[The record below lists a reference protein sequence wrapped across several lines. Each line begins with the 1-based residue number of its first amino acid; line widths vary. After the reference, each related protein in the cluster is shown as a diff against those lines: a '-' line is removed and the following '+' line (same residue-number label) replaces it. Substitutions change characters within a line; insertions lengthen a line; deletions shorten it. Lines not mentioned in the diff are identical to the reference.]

1 MPACICISR
10 NVLESMPMKDGTVTG
25 KGLRVGGIIL
35 CLVTAV
41 LLVTAGGLFYV
52 RIYQVE
58 PAFSEM
64 TYEFGTP
71 VSQDI
76 QDYLVGTD
84 WSVGLGE
91 LDLSRV
97 DEDRTGTYQAVARHG
112 SGQFSYIINIRD
124 TAPPQIVWKDSQV
137 YLALQ
142 RECSVEDVIEGV
154 IDADASAKAYF
165 FGEEGLSDHVYFDRL
180 GEYELEIL
188 ARDSSGNESSG
199 RVTVIVDIPP
209 VLDGI
214 RDFYVALGSAPDYL
228 DQVTA
233 WDDIDGDL
241 TDSIRVEDSEVF
253 LDRAGE
259 YTLTYLAT
267 DSYGL
272 VTEEEAKV
280 LVATE
285 DELQELIGRRQ
296 IDYRED
302 VILGAPNIY
311 DAGVSRDEYLEET
324 LEYMRPA
331 LVQLYHPTG
340 RGGYS
345 SGSGYIMEI
354 TEDTIFIC
362 TNRHVVSKYE
372 DWDIYFFDGTSVPGE
387 CLGTS
392 EDYDVGVAT
401 VALEDVPR
409 ALLRQLMT
417 VHIDRLYWE
426 SLDEQPIEL
435 ALERIDREGGL
446 VHTTEG
452 NLIKI
457 RQDFEWYNQL
467 DHTEVTVELVHGDS
481 GSAVLD
487 GYGNLICMAYAYS
500 TTPTRYWCVPLDGIL
515 TCYEEITGR
524 MPYVYGAELLPK
536 LP

>member
-1 MPACICISR
+1 M
-10 NVLESMPMKDGTVTG
+10 
-25 KGLRVGGIIL
+25 RV
-35 CLVTAV
+35 
-41 LLVTAGGLFYV
+41 Y
-52 RIYQVE
+52 RVE

-64 TYEFGTP
+64 TYEYGTP
-71 VSQDI
+71 VSRDI
-76 QDYLVGTD
+76 ADYLVGTE

-91 LDLSRV
+91 LDLSSV
-97 DEDRTGTYQAVARHG
+97 DEDHTGTYQAVAYHG
-112 SGQFSYIINIRD
+112 GEQFSYIINIQD
-124 TAPPQIVWKDSQV
+124 TEPPQIVWKDSQV
-137 YLALQ
+137 YLALH
-142 RECSVEDVIEGV
+142 RECSVEDVIEGLT
-154 IDADASAKAYF
+154 DADASAKAYF
-165 FGEEGLSDHVYFDRL
+165 CGEEGLSDYVRFDRL

-188 ARDSSGNESSG
+188 ARDRAGNETSG
-199 RVTVIVDIPP
+199 KVSVIVDIPP

-214 RDFYVALGSAPDYL
+214 RDFYVALGSEPDYL
-228 DQVTA
+228 EQVTA
-233 WDDIDGDL
+233 WDNIDGSL

-259 YTLTYLAT
+259 YTLTYFVE
-267 DSYGL
+267 DSCGL

-280 LVATE
+280 LVATK
-285 DELQELIGRRQ
+285 DGLQALIGRRQ
-296 IDYRED
+296 VDYRED

-311 DAGVSRDEYLEET
+311 DAGVSGEDNLEET

-354 TEDTIFIC
+354 TEDTVYIC
-362 TNRHVVSKYE
+362 TNRHVVNKYE
-372 DWDIYFFDGTSVPGE
+372 DWDIFFFDGTSVPGK
-387 CLGTS
+387 CLGVS
-392 EDYDVGVAT
+392 EAYDVGVAT
-401 VALEDVPR
+401 VSLEDVPLT
-409 ALLRQLMT
+409 LLRQLMT

-515 TCYEEITGR
+515 TCYQEITGR
-524 MPYVYGAELLPK
+524 MPYVYETGFLSELP
-536 LP
+536 

>member
-1 MPACICISR
+1 MMA
-10 NVLESMPMKDGTVTG
+10 
-25 KGLRVGGIIL
+25 
-35 CLVTAV
+35 AV
-41 LLVTAGGLFYV
+41 LLVAVGGLFYV
-52 RIYQVE
+52 HVYQVE

-71 VSQDI
+71 ISQDI
-76 QDYLVGTD
+76 ADYLVGTE

-91 LDLSRV
+91 LDMSHV
-97 DEDRTGTYQAVARHG
+97 DENRTGTYQVVARHG
-112 SGQFSYIINIRD
+112 REQFSYTINIQD
-124 TAPPQIVWKDSQV
+124 TAAPQIVWKDGQV

-142 RECSVEDVIEGV
+142 RECAVEDVIEGL
-154 IDADASAKAYF
+154 IDVDTSAKAYF
-165 FGEEGLSDHVYFDRL
+165 CVDEGLRDYVSFDRL
-180 GEYELEIL
+180 GKYELEIL

-199 RVTVIVDIPP
+199 KVSVIVDIPP
-209 VLDGI
+209 VIDGI
-214 RDFYVALGSAPDYL
+214 RNFYVTLGNTPDYL
-228 DQVTA
+228 EQVTA
-233 WDDIDGDL
+233 WDNIDGSL
-241 TDSIRVEDSEVF
+241 TDSIQVEDSEVL
-253 LDRAGE
+253 LDRIGE
-259 YTLTYLAT
+259 YTLTYLVT

-272 VTEEEAKV
+272 MTEGEAKV

-285 DELQELIGRRQ
+285 DELQALIGRRQ

-311 DAGVSRDEYLEET
+311 DAGVSGEDNLEET

-354 TEDTIFIC
+354 TEDMIYIC
-362 TNRHVVSKYE
+362 TNRHVVSKSE

-387 CLGTS
+387 CLGVS

-401 VALEDVPR
+401 VALENVPE

-515 TCYEEITGR
+515 TCYQEITGR
-524 MPYVYGAELLPK
+524 MPYVYGG
-536 LP
+536 

>member
-1 MPACICISR
+1 
-10 NVLESMPMKDGTVTG
+10 MKDGTVAERRIRAG
-25 KGLRVGGIIL
+25 HIVFFVMAAG
-35 CLVTAV
+35 
-41 LLVTAGGLFYV
+41 LLVAAGCLFYMRV
-52 RIYQVE
+52 YQVE

-64 TYEFGTP
+64 TYEYGSP
-71 VSQDI
+71 VSRDI
-76 QDYLVGTD
+76 ADYLVGTD

-91 LDLSRV
+91 LDMSGV
-97 DEDRTGTYQAVARHG
+97 DEERTGTYQVVARHG
-112 SGQFSYIINIRD
+112 SEQFCYTINIRD
-124 TAPPQIVWKDSQV
+124 TAAPEIVWRDSQV
-137 YLALQ
+137 CLAAR
-142 RECSVEDVIEGV
+142 RECSVWDVIEGV
-154 IDADASAKAYF
+154 VDADAFTKAYF
-165 FGEEGLSDHVYFDRL
+165 CRDGGLSEHIFFDRP

-188 ARDSSGNESSG
+188 ARDSTGNESSG
-199 RVTVIVDIPP
+199 RVSVIVDIPP

-214 RDFYVALGSAPDYL
+214 RDFYVALGSEPDYL
-228 DQVTA
+228 EQVTA
-233 WDDIDGDL
+233 WDNIDGSL
-241 TDSIRVEDSEVF
+241 TDGIWVEASGVR

-259 YTLTYLAT
+259 YTLTYLVA

-285 DELQELIGRRQ
+285 DDLQALIGSRQ
-296 IDYRED
+296 IDYRVD
-302 VILGAPNIY
+302 AILGAPNIY
-311 DAGVSRDEYLEET
+311 DAGVSGEDNLEKT

-354 TEDTIFIC
+354 TEDTIYIC
-362 TNRHVVSKYE
+362 TNRHVVNKYDE
-372 DWDIYFFDGTSVPGE
+372 WNIFFFDGTSVPGQ
-387 CLGTS
+387 CLGVS
-392 EDYDVGVAT
+392 QDYDVGVAT
-401 VALEDVPR
+401 IALEDVPQ
-409 ALLRQLMT
+409 ALLEQLMT

-452 NLIKI
+452 NLVKI

-515 TCYEEITGR
+515 TCYQEITGR
-524 MPYVYGAELLPK
+524 MPYVYGLGSVPELPIY
-536 LP
+536 

>member
-1 MPACICISR
+1 MNDR
-10 NVLESMPMKDGTVTG
+10 VVTG
-25 KGLRVGGIIL
+25 KGIRAGSVIL
-35 CLVTAV
+35 FVAATV
-41 LLVTAGGLFYV
+41 LLVAAGGLFYV
-52 RIYQVE
+52 RVYQVE

-64 TYEFGTP
+64 TYEYGTP
-71 VSQDI
+71 VSRDI
-76 QDYLVGTD
+76 TDYLVGTD

-91 LDLSRV
+91 LDMSQV
-97 DEDRTGTYQAVARHG
+97 DENRTGTYQVVARHG
-112 SGQFSYIINIRD
+112 GEQFSYTINIRD
-124 TAPPQIVWKDSQV
+124 TAPPQIVWKEGQV
-137 YLALQ
+137 YLAVQ

-154 IDADASAKAYF
+154 MDADASAKAYF
-165 FGEEGLSDHVYFDRL
+165 CGEEGLRDHVRFDRV

-188 ARDSSGNESSG
+188 ARDSAGNEVSG
-199 RVTVIVDIPP
+199 KVSVIVDIPP

-214 RDFYVALGSAPDYL
+214 RDFYVALGSEPEYL
-228 DQVTA
+228 DQVRA
-233 WDDIDGDL
+233 WDNIDGNL
-241 TDSIRVEDSEVF
+241 TGSIQVKDSEVF

-259 YTLTYLAT
+259 YTLTYLVA

-272 VTEEEAKV
+272 VTQEEVKV

-285 DELQELIGRRQ
+285 DELQALIGRRQ

-311 DAGVSRDEYLEET
+311 DAGVSGRDDLEET

-354 TEDTIFIC
+354 TEDTIYIC

-372 DWDIYFFDGTSVPGE
+372 DWDIFFFDGTSVPGQ
-387 CLGTS
+387 CLGVS
-392 EDYDVGVAT
+392 QDYDVGVAT
-401 VALEDVPR
+401 IALEDVPA

-452 NLIKI
+452 NLVKI

-500 TTPTRYWCVPLDGIL
+500 STPTRYWCVPLDGIL
-515 TCYEEITGR
+515 TCYQEITGR
-524 MPYVYGAELLPK
+524 MPYVYGANVWSELP
-536 LP
+536 

>member
-1 MPACICISR
+1 
-10 NVLESMPMKDGTVTG
+10 MKTGTVTG
-25 KGLRVGGIIL
+25 KGFKIGNIVIS
-35 CLVTAV
+35 VMAAA
-41 LLVTAGGLFYV
+41 LLAAAGGLFYA

-64 TYEFGTP
+64 TYEYGTP
-71 VSQDI
+71 ISRDVA
-76 QDYLVGTD
+76 DYLVGTE

-97 DEDRTGTYQAVARHG
+97 DESRTGTYQAVARHG
-112 SGQFSYIINIRD
+112 GEQFHYTINIQD
-124 TAPPQIVWKDSQV
+124 TAAPQILWKDGQV

-142 RECSVEDVIEGV
+142 RECSVWDVIEGLT
-154 IDADASAKAYF
+154 DADIFAKAYF
-165 FGEEGLSDHVYFDRL
+165 KSEGGLSDSVCFGRT
-180 GEYELEIL
+180 GSYELEIL
-188 ARDSSGNESSG
+188 ARDSSGNETSG
-199 RVTVIVDIPP
+199 WVSVIVDIAP
-209 VLDGI
+209 VIEGI
-214 RDFYVALGSAPDYL
+214 RDFYVALGSEPDYL
-228 DQVTA
+228 EQVTA
-233 WDDIDGDL
+233 WDNTDGSL
-241 TDSIRVEDSEVF
+241 TDSIRVEDAEVF

-272 VTEEEAKV
+272 QTSEEAKV
-280 LVATE
+280 LVAAA
-285 DELQELIGRRQ
+285 DEIQSLIGRRQ

-302 VILGAPNIY
+302 SIWGAPNIY
-311 DAGVSRDEYLEET
+311 DAGVSEKDDLDET

-354 TEDTIFIC
+354 TEDTVYIC
-362 TNRHVVSKYE
+362 TNRHVVSKSE
-372 DWDIYFFDGTSVPGE
+372 DWNIYFFDGTSVTGE

-392 EDYDVGVAT
+392 GDYDVGVVT
-401 VALEDVPR
+401 VALEDVPPG
-409 ALLRQLMT
+409 LLRQLMT

-426 SLDEQPIEL
+426 GLDEQPIEL

-446 VHTTEG
+446 LHTTEG
-452 NLIKI
+452 NLVKI
-457 RQDFEWYNQL
+457 RQEFEWYNQL

-515 TCYEEITGR
+515 TCYQEITGR
-524 MPYVYGAELLPK
+524 MPYVY
-536 LP
+536 

>member
-1 MPACICISR
+1 M
-10 NVLESMPMKDGTVTG
+10 NDGTVTG
-25 KGLRVGGIIL
+25 KGLRAGGIIF
-35 CLVTAV
+35 CVVAAV

-52 RIYQVE
+52 HVYQVE

-64 TYEFGTP
+64 TYEYGTP
-71 VSQDI
+71 VSRDI
-76 QDYLVGTD
+76 EDYLAGTE

-91 LDLSRV
+91 LDMSGV
-97 DEDRTGTYQAVARHG
+97 DESRTGTYQAVARHG
-112 SGQFSYIINIRD
+112 SGQFCYTIHIRD
-124 TAPPQIVWKDSQV
+124 TEAPQIVWKDSQV
-137 YLALQ
+137 YLPLQ
-142 RECSVEDVIEGV
+142 RDCSVEDVIGGV
-154 IDADASAKAYF
+154 IDADIYARAYF
-165 FGEEGLSDHVYFDRL
+165 CGEEGLRDTVCFDRL

-199 RVTVIVDIPP
+199 KVSVIVDVPP
-209 VLDGI
+209 AFDGI
-214 RDFYVALGSAPDYL
+214 RDFYVALGSEPDYL
-228 DQVTA
+228 GQVTA
-233 WDDIDGDL
+233 WDDTDGDL
-241 TDSIRVEDSEVF
+241 TGSIRVEDSGVY
-253 LDRAGE
+253 LDKAGD
-259 YTLTYLAT
+259 YTLTYVAT

-272 VTEEEAKV
+272 VTEEEARV

-285 DELQELIGRRQ
+285 EEIQALIGRRQ

-311 DAGVSRDEYLEET
+311 DAGVSREDNLEET

-354 TEDTIFIC
+354 TEDTVYIC

-392 EDYDVGVAT
+392 EAYDVGVAT
-401 VALEDVPR
+401 VALEDVPLT
-409 ALLRQLMT
+409 LLRQLMT

-426 SLDEQPIEL
+426 TLDEQPIEL

-446 VHTTEG
+446 IHTTEG

-515 TCYEEITGR
+515 TCYQEITGR
-524 MPYVYGAELLPK
+524 MPYVYGAGDTPALP
-536 LP
+536 